1 MDRVLRAHP
10 RSPDRAL
17 IIEDDRRVASLH
29 RAFLEVEGLEVVE
42 VAGSL
47 EAALRALELA
57 PDLVLLDLYLPDGNG
72 LDLLP
77 ALAGAYVLVI
87 TAAKDA
93 PTVERA
99 LLGGAMDYIV
109 KPFGRARLREA
120 LTRYRAFR
128 SLRHKAA
135 VSHAGGPGPPPGP
148 PGEPQRPGPLY
159 RGADP
164 GLSGRSWSP
173 DSGRGG
179 GGPRPFPGYRLALPG
194 GAEAGGAGAGGAPLR
209 GPGKALEGVPRR
221 SSLKGME
228 PDPSPQHPP
237 GHQWKGVW
245 LRIRPSWVCR

>member
-29 RAFLEVEGLEVVE
+29 RAFLEVEGLEVVG
-42 VAGSL
+42 VAGSF

-109 KPFGRARLREA
+109 KPFGRARLQEA

-135 VSHAGGPGPPPGP
+135 VSQEDLDRLLARRGSPKGLDPYTAERILAYLAEAGALTAEEVAVGLGLSRVTAWRYLEALRREGRVRAEPHYGGPG
-148 PGEPQRPGPLY
+148 
-159 RGADP
+159 
-164 GLSGRSWSP
+164 
-173 DSGRGG
+173 
-179 GGPRPFPGYRLALPG
+179 
-194 GAEAGGAGAGGAPLR
+194 
-209 GPGKALEGVPRR
+209 
-221 SSLKGME
+221 
-228 PDPSPQHPP
+228 
-237 GHQWKGVW
+237 
-245 LRIRPSWVCR
+245 RPSRAYRADQV